1 MADCESTTWPSPY
14 SLDLPPERKES
25 MATTGRHMLIAA
37 LGIMTPDLTLH
48 LPSEKQ
54 REVDM

>member
-1 MADCESTTWPSPY
+1 MQHLRKLTVKLY
-14 SLDLPPERKES
+14 MNLPPERKES

-37 LGIMTPDLTLH
+37 LGVMTPDLTLH

>member
-1 MADCESTTWPSPY
+1 MQHLRKLTVKLY
-14 SLDLPPERKES
+14 MNRPPERKES
-25 MATTGRHMLIAA
+25 MVTTGRHVLIAA
-37 LGIMTPDLTLH
+37 LGVMTPDLTLH